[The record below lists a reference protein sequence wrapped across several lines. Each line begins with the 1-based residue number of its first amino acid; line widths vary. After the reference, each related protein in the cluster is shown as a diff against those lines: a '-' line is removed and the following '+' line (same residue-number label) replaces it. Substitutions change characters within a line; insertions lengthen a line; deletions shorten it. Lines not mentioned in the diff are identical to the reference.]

1 MRIVKLFIGIL
12 LAAVIAGC
20 SGKKEVVTEAQ
31 RLTNAFKLYE
41 KAQFSM
47 LSGNYRTA
55 VQYLERLDSLYPFG
69 AYSHQAQL
77 NLVYSYYK
85 LNDLASGIAAA
96 DRFIRQNP
104 RHTDLDYAYYMKGL
118 INFSSETGFGKS
130 LFSAPM
136 SERDASTARQSFE
149 DFAELI
155 RLFPNSRYAKDAQQ
169 RMVYLRNRL
178 AEYEL
183 HVANYYMKREAYQA
197 AAARARYVVDHYP
210 KTPSIPYALRMMVV
224 AYDLLELEEL
234 SDNARRVLML
244 NYPEFD
250 I

>member
-1 MRIVKLFIGIL
+1 MRIVKLTAALLLVIL
-12 LAAVIAGC
+12 VAGC

-31 RLTNAFKLYE
+31 RMTNAFKLYE
-41 KAQFSM
+41 RAQFSM
-47 LSGNYRTA
+47 LSGNFRTA

-77 NLVYSYYK
+77 NLVYSYYR

-104 RHTDLDYAYYMKGL
+104 RHQDLDYAYYMKGL

-130 LFSAPM
+130 LFAAPLN
-136 SERDASTARQSFE
+136 ERDAATARQSFE

-155 RLFPNSRYAKDAQQ
+155 RLFPNSKYAKDAQQ

-183 HVANYYMKREAYQA
+183 HVANYYMKREAFQA

-210 KTPSIPYALRMMVV
+210 KTPSVPYALRMMVV
-224 AYDLLELEEL
+224 AYELLELPEL
-234 SDNARRVLML
+234 SESARKVLLL
-244 NYPEFD
+244 NYPDFEV
-250 I
+250 